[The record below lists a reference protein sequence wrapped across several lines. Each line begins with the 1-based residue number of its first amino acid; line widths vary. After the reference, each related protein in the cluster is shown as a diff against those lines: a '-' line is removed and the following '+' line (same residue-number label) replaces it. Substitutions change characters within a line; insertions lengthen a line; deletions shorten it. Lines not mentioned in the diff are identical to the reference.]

1 MKRALL
7 LLVALALAAC
17 AGPRQSAPPESAFDA
32 PADWRSAPGSSG
44 TVDAAWWRA
53 FGDPVLAEIV
63 EKALQH
69 NVDIALAAQRVEEA
83 RAQFRFAEAQ
93 LTPSVAAVGE
103 GARSRSLNAFG
114 RPAQQTAGQA
124 AIELSYEVDLFGRL
138 ATASAAARASLL
150 ATEAARD
157 TVKLAVAA
165 SAAGGYISLRAL
177 DARLSLLH
185 DTLQARAESLRVVR
199 RRAETGYAATLDL
212 QQAQADYYA
221 TEQLIPATELAIRR
235 QEDAL
240 SLLLGEN
247 PRAIERGAALD
258 AVALP
263 EVPVSLPSA
272 LLRHRPDIAQA
283 ELQLVAADRSLDVA
297 RDAFLPTI
305 RIGAVGGYVD
315 STLIG
320 DPVRIFS
327 LGGSI
332 LAPIFE
338 GGRLQARAD
347 AAAARRNEAAYAYR
361 KAALTAFREV
371 EDALA
376 SVDRTA
382 AQEDMIRAQ
391 RDALARALTTA
402 TNRYRAGY
410 SPYLEQLD
418 AQRQLLSAELS
429 RVQSRADRLAA
440 VIALYQSLGGGWQ
453 PVNSS
458 SSARLANGQIR

>member
-1 MKRALL
+1 LL
-7 LLVALALAAC
+7 A
-17 AGPRQSAPPESAFDA
+17 S
-32 PADWRSAPGSSG
+32 
-44 TVDAAWWRA
+44 
-53 FGDPVLAEIV
+53 
-63 EKALQH
+63 
-69 NVDIALAAQRVEEA
+69 
-83 RAQFRFAEAQ
+83 
-93 LTPSVAAVGE
+93 
-103 GARSRSLNAFG
+103 
-114 RPAQQTAGQA
+114 QA
-124 AIELSYEVDLFGRL
+124 AHDTVRL
-138 ATASAAARASLL
+138 AVS
-150 ATEAARD
+150 
-157 TVKLAVAA
+157 A

-177 DARLSLLH
+177 DARLALLH
-185 DTLQARAESLRVVR
+185 DTLEARAESLRVVR

-212 QQAQADYYA
+212 QQAQADYHA

-258 AVALP
+258 TVALP

-272 LLRHRPDIAQA
+272 LLRHRPDIAEA
-283 ELQLVAADRSLDVA
+283 ELRLVAADRSLDVA

-305 RIGAVGGYVD
+305 RIGAVGGFVD

-320 DPVRIFS
+320 NPVSIFS

-338 GGRLQARAD
+338 GGRLQAQAD
-347 AAAARRNEAAYAYR
+347 AAAARRNQAAYAYR
-361 KAALTAFREV
+361 KAALSAFRDV

-376 SVDRTA
+376 AVERNA
-382 AQEDMIRAQ
+382 AQEAMISAQ
-391 RDALARALTTA
+391 RDALARVLKTA

-440 VIALYQSLGGGWQ
+440 LIGLYQSLGGGWQ
-453 PVNSS
+453 ATS
-458 SSARLANGQIR
+458 